1 MLFLLWMNA
10 TFIDQ
15 LCASKMLGLKAMQEQ
30 CDQVWQIFCNQIRSD
45 ALGQPILRFGTGGAV
60 GKR

>member
-1 MLFLLWMNA
+1 
-10 TFIDQ
+10 
-15 LCASKMLGLKAMQEQ
+15 MQEQ